1 MTRWA
6 QSHGSLNVEEGGS
19 KASVRVMQRETRPV
33 TAGLED
39 GRGFRPWNS
48 GSLRKLEKARKW
60 THPRAPKKKKKKSS
74 PNNILF

>member
-1 MTRWA
+1 M
-6 QSHGSLNVEEGGS
+6 EEGGS

-39 GRGFRPWNS
+39 GRGFRPRNS

-60 THPRAPKKKKKKSS
+60 THPRAQKKKKKKKKKKKQ
-74 PNNILF
+74 P